1 MEVFMEIVYI
11 KRIYEGISVKY
22 ETYKEIYDTSIKKF
36 LNELCI
42 ENLSTFD
49 GRINAVRIKHNI
61 KSLVPLYVSNECL
74 LIPTSSIR
82 NYECVWINY
91 YMIQSC
97 DGNEIKMLDGSI
109 IEVKERVMDR
119 QIKTCEEIAF

>member
-1 MEVFMEIVYI
+1 MEIIYI

-22 ETYKEIYDTSIKKF
+22 ETYKEIYDASIKKF

-91 YMIQSC
+91 YMIQSY

-109 IEVKERVMDR
+109 IEVKKRVTDR